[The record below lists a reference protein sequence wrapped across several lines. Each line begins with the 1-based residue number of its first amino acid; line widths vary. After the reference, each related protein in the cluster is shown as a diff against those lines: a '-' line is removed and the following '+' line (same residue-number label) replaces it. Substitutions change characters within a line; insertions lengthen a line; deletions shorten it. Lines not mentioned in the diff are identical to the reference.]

1 MFKIFNNKN
10 CAKNKNTKE
19 KLEGKLKLVRF
30 FYNLSKILTLNFVP
44 AFLFAFVGS
53 IMSVVQGASQGK
65 SFNKSLVGNIMEFL
79 GSAFFDILLIQ
90 VALSIVVCLLY
101 ELMKHYKADLKRINR
116 AQSMPKKVGI
126 RYYNRNLVRYIFR

>member
-116 AQSMPKKVGI
+116 AQSRPKRVGI